1 MYQAQLFVV
10 EHVGNLARIEM
21 SDNEKEKF
29 AQNLGEII
37 DYVAELESAPTENIE
52 IISQVSGLE
61 NIMRADIIAPSL
73 PVEKVLQNAPDKQ
86 DDYIK
91 VKKVF

>member
-1 MYQAQLFVV
+1 MITQQDV